1 MIKSKDVLGCFDG
14 LGWTGVFL
22 TTFKV
27 ACNYHKHL
35 RSVRGDVLFH
45 GGGDVPLV
53 MGCLWLL

>member
-1 MIKSKDVLGCFDG
+1 MIKSKDVPGCFDG
-14 LGWTGVFL
+14 LGWTGVSL

-27 ACNYHKHL
+27 ACSYHKHL

-53 MGCLWLL
+53 MACLWLL